1 MINMQTSIPDLIK
14 NRAVFYREQ
23 ASYMY
28 DSHAYTLANFIVELP
43 WLAFIILVI
52 LPIIYFMLG
61 LNPDAG
67 VFFQH
72 YLFTYAN
79 ALVFVSLGQLF
90 AASMP
95 SFEVA
100 MAVAGAVSPLCFLF
114 GGLFA
119 PVPTMPAG
127 TQWVSTI
134 DPVYY
139 SFRSMIPLHF
149 WCDAAAPGAQCP
161 TIQVPTLQGGLVTMD
176 RYAYVAATYDI
187 SYVDRWTNFGYI
199 WIFVAIIQVG
209 VFYNVRFKRFIVR

>member
-1 MINMQTSIPDLIK
+1 MVNMQTSIPDLVK

-43 WLAFIILVI
+43 WLGFIILVI

-61 LNPDAG
+61 LNPDAA

-72 YLFTYAN
+72 YIFLYAI
-79 ALVFVSLGQLF
+79 ALVFVSFGQLF

-100 MAVAGAVSPLCFLF
+100 MAVAGAAAPLTFLF

-119 PVPTMPAG
+119 PVSTMPAG
-127 TQWVSTI
+127 TQWVSMI

-139 SFRSMIPLHF
+139 AFRALIPPHF
-149 WCDAAAPGAQCP
+149 WCDVSAPGAQCP
-161 TIQVPTLQGGLVTMD
+161 TIKVPSPKGGLVTMD
-176 RYAYVAATYDI
+176 RYAYVAATYDV
-187 SYVDRWTNFGYI
+187 SYADRWTNFGYI
-199 WIFVAIIQVG
+199 WIFIAIIQVG
-209 VFYNVRFKRFIVR
+209 VFYNVRYKRFIVR